1 MMKSLVTDEP
11 KINIGSSANE
21 PKINMGSSFHV
32 NDDPNK
38 HYTFIARIDDE
49 M

>member
-11 KINIGSSANE
+11 KMNTGSSANE

-32 NDDPNK
+32 NDNPNEFC
-38 HYTFIARIDDE
+38 TFIARIDNE
-49 M
+49 K

>member
-11 KINIGSSANE
+11 KINTRSSANE
-21 PKINMGSSFHV
+21 SKINMGLSFHV
-32 NDDPNK
+32 NDDPNE